1 MCMLLCLNGKVKR
14 IRRGG
19 TSAHPE
25 NVLADFPAMETP
37 DWVSGAWRSL

>member
-1 MCMLLCLNGKVKR
+1 MEKSNALE
-14 IRRGG
+14 GG